1 MLGGRKYKK
10 LKKEQMESWLE
21 QIMVPVEPNT
31 HFIRRLRAR
40 LVTYQG
46 SRMSSGWM
54 AVVVIA
60 TTLLFVITA
69 FGLFI
74 RIILGWVGLINI
86 IRNKDREPADPQTV
100 SV

>member
-1 MLGGRKYKK
+1 MLGGRKYDK
-10 LKKEQMESWLE
+10 LEKEQVESWLE
-21 QIMVPVEPNT
+21 QIMVPVKPNV

-46 SRMSSGWM
+46 SKMSSGWM

-60 TTLLFVITA
+60 TTLLFVITT

-74 RIILGWVGLINI
+74 RFILGWVGLINI
-86 IRNKDREPADPQTV
+86 IRNKTREPVEPQTV

>member
-1 MLGGRKYKK
+1 MY
-10 LKKEQMESWLE
+10 
-21 QIMVPVEPNT
+21 
-31 HFIRRLRAR
+31 
-40 LVTYQG
+40 
-46 SRMSSGWM
+46 SGWM

>member
-1 MLGGRKYKK
+1 MLGGRKYKN
-10 LKKEQMESWLE
+10 LEKEQMESWLE

-60 TTLLFVITA
+60 TTLLFAITA
-69 FGLFI
+69 FGFLI
-74 RIILGWVGLINI
+74 RIILSWVGLINI
-86 IRNKDREPADPQTV
+86 IRNKTRGSAEPQTV